1 MKKIYIKRAE
11 EIKQQIIL
19 PHHFKIFSHVT
30 NLKNRGQIATSNSF
44 PRLVQIPVRS
54 IWKNHLKV
62 LQKKKIPNTKLKQ
75 KLHQHLQSDK
85 RNLKWRL

>member
-44 PRLVQIPVRS
+44 PRLVQIPVGS
-54 IWKNHLKV
+54 IL
-62 LQKKKIPNTKLKQ
+62 KKIYQTLN
-75 KLHQHLQSDK
+75 
-85 RNLKWRL
+85 

>member
-62 LQKKKIPNTKLKQ
+62 LQKKNTK
-75 KLHQHLQSDK
+75 H
-85 RNLKWRL
+85 

>member
-44 PRLVQIPVRS
+44 PRLAQIPVRS
-54 IWKNHLKV
+54 IL
-62 LQKKKIPNTKLKQ
+62 KKIYQTLN
-75 KLHQHLQSDK
+75 
-85 RNLKWRL
+85 

>member
-54 IWKNHLKV
+54 I
-62 LQKKKIPNTKLKQ
+62 
-75 KLHQHLQSDK
+75 
-85 RNLKWRL
+85 

>member
-19 PHHFKIFSHVT
+19 PHHFKIFSHVN

-54 IWKNHLKV
+54 IL
-62 LQKKKIPNTKLKQ
+62 KKIYQTLN
-75 KLHQHLQSDK
+75 
-85 RNLKWRL
+85 